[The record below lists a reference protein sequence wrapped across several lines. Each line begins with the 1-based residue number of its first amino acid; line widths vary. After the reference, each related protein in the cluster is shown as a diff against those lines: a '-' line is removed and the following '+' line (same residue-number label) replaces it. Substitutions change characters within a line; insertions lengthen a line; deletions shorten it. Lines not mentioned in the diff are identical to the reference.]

1 MSVSSNLHRA
11 TIEEGTAFD
20 GKRLVVNIAD
30 DMCLRLQND
39 VTAVNRAFDCS
50 IHNHAFGCNGS
61 IDMSPTGD
69 DEGSAV
75 KFAVNLSNETRL
87 SPLR

>member
-1 MSVSSNLHRA
+1 MSVSSTLHRA

-39 VTAVNRAFDCS
+39 VTAVNWAFDCS
-50 IHNHAFGCNGS
+50 IHNHVFGCNGS

-69 DEGSAV
+69 HEGRAV
-75 KFAVNLSNETRL
+75 KFAVNLSIDL
-87 SPLR
+87 D